1 MDEENSCP
9 CHQKADLKGQPLA
22 FSAFPV
28 PACVSPCQRWQRGPG
43 TRPWALAGHIASPG
57 LGSGPS
63 RWDEGLRHRALSLG
77 TVHSAHHTSP
87 ATSLRAC
94 VRCSLWRRSG
104 ACPLGAE
111 TLWEMWP
118 PAAPSVKGG
127 SYQRSTDVVPS
138 TTMRAL
144 HACLLR
150 FSATPSVKGGSYQR
164 STDAVPSTTL
174 RALHALSPVILRA
187 RLLLLSPLYR

>member
-1 MDEENSCP
+1 MCESMSEV
-9 CHQKADLKGQPLA
+9 AA
-22 FSAFPV
+22 
-28 PACVSPCQRWQRGPG
+28 WPG
-43 TRPWALAGHIASPG
+43 NTTLGTCWAHSLP

-87 ATSLRAC
+87 ATSSRAC
-94 VRCSLWRRSG
+94 VRCSLWWRSG

-127 SYQRSTDVVPS
+127 QLPAEHWCCAQHHAEGFTCIVSCDSQSQVITVIP
-138 TTMRAL
+138 AL
-144 HACLLR
+144 QVRKLR
-150 FSATPSVKGGSYQR
+150 HREDHT
-164 STDAVPSTTL
+164 
-174 RALHALSPVILRA
+174 
-187 RLLLLSPLYR
+187 